1 MTVAQSNPRIA
12 SSGRRAGK
20 PARRPGP
27 GKREG
32 PDYDAIVI
40 GTGMGGSACGA
51 ILASHGFRTLILEK
65 NPRVGGSCSYYEKDG
80 FHVDMG
86 THMFIRGNKGP
97 FGECTRR
104 LGMGEPLRFKHTK
117 RMVWFRGINMNLK
130 TPPEQWML
138 PYFGLVGLYQ
148 SGLPISALPVMAKML
163 FDILTMPPEEIEKWD
178 HRTIDEFMTRYTKD
192 SFVHGALG
200 FLLGLYFIL
209 PTWQAS
215 AGESIWNL
223 QHFVRDNNLGY
234 PAGGAAAIPRTFLR
248 GAEMHG
254 ARTLLNAPVEKILIN
269 QGHTEG
275 VRLKDGS
282 EFRAPVVVSTSS
294 IRDTMFR
301 MAGKEH
307 LTGAYI
313 ERVEAIKGSYIA
325 VQAKIGV
332 RKKVTDVGCVVGGS
346 PLTIGKGE
354 INRSMLL
361 ETFRQMDSGILPR
374 YTPVYSPIP
383 SNFDPSLAPPG
394 QQIITACAVAPTTDV
409 ELQDGEKA
417 WLNNLRNTL
426 YAMIPGLREN
436 IIFEDLFSVRATA
449 GWVGKSSGAA
459 VTTAQTPD
467 QVGDRRPGHRTLV
480 RGLYMAGDCAGG
492 RGVGT
497 ELACQSGM
505 DCADLIDQDRMRGFV

>member
-1 MTVAQSNPRIA
+1 MATVQTPGRRKTGLK
-12 SSGRRAGK
+12 SSGRVRQDT
-20 PARRPGP
+20 
-27 GKREG
+27 
-32 PDYDAIVI
+32 DYDAIVI

-104 LGMGEPLRFKHTK
+104 LGMGKPLRFRHTK
-117 RMVWFRGINMNLK
+117 RMVWFRGINMDLK
-130 TPPEQWML
+130 SPPEQWML

-148 SGLPISALPVMAKML
+148 SGLPLSAVPVMARMF
-163 FDILTMPPEEIEKWD
+163 FDILTMSPREIEKWD
-178 HRTIDEFMTRYTKD
+178 HRTIDEFMNRYTTD
-192 SFVHGALG
+192 TFVHGALG

-234 PAGGAAAIPRTFLR
+234 PEGGAVAIPKTFLK
-248 GAEMHG
+248 GAELHG
-254 ARTLLNAPVEKILIN
+254 ARIMTGAPVKKVLVN
-269 QGHTEG
+269 RGRAEG
-275 VRLKDGS
+275 VRLKDGT

-294 IRDTMFR
+294 VRDTMFG
-301 MAGKEH
+301 MAGREH
-307 LTGAYI
+307 LTDAYI
-313 ERVEAIKGSYIA
+313 ERVESIKGSYIA

-332 RKKVTDVGCVVGGS
+332 RKKVTDVGCVVGGA
-346 PLTIGKGE
+346 PLKIGRNE
-354 INRSMLL
+354 INREMLL
-361 ETFRQMDSGILPR
+361 ETFRQMDSGILPK
-374 YTPVYSPIP
+374 YTPIYSPIP

-394 QQIITACAVAPTTDV
+394 QQIITACAVAPTADV
-409 ELQDGEKA
+409 ELQDGEGA
-417 WLNNLRNTL
+417 WLNNLRTTL
-426 YAMIPGLREN
+426 YDMIPGLKEN
-436 IIFEDLFSVRATA
+436 VIFEDMFSVKATA

-467 QVGDRRPGHRTLV
+467 QVGARRPGHRTPV
-480 RGLYMAGDCAGG
+480 RGLYLAGDCAGG